1 MCLASGLLPFR
12 QHCYSREHDIT
23 GDANGMTRN
32 WPQERG
38 TALPLK
44 ALSIVAL
51 MAALVGV
58 SSAMALDPQSEE
70 AQTLKACDQRLC
82 TMLIQKKTNGDDLD
96 CELTKTWARST
107 IKGADSPTLSWGFGD
122 ARCSV
127 HLHLSRALVVAAVT
141 NKENKLFVP
150 PHTAN
155 CVIEQ
160 SGELKTIKATL
171 SPKIVFKEGR
181 AEKIWINLIS
191 VDGTAAIK
199 DLLWAFAQL
208 EDKTG
213 LFHHV
218 MVKAVNKFIY
228 VQCPKRYPQAVPAPA
243 TTAAKDSQR
252 GDGSGTSPPPSKGG
266 S

>member
-1 MCLASGLLPFR
+1 M
-12 QHCYSREHDIT
+12 
-23 GDANGMTRN
+23 
-32 WPQERG
+32 
-38 TALPLK
+38 ALPLK
-44 ALSIVAL
+44 ALSIVVFI
-51 MAALVGV
+51 AALTGV
-58 SSAMALDPQSEE
+58 SSAMALDPQSGE
-70 AQTLKACDQRLC
+70 AQALKACDQHLC
-82 TMLIQKKTNGDDLD
+82 TVLIQKKTNGDDLD

-127 HLHLSRALVVAAVT
+127 HLRLSQSLIVAAVT
-141 NKENKLFVP
+141 YKQYKLFVP
-150 PHTAN
+150 QHTAS

-160 SGELKTIKATL
+160 GGELKTIKATL
-171 SPKIVFKEGR
+171 APKIVFKEGR

-213 LFHHV
+213 LFHPV
-218 MVKAVNKFIY
+218 MVSAVNKFIY
-228 VQCPKRYPQAVPAPA
+228 VQCPKRYPPAVPAPA
-243 TTAAKDSQR
+243 TTVAKDSQR
-252 GDGSGTSPPPSKGG
+252 GKGNGTSPPPSKGG